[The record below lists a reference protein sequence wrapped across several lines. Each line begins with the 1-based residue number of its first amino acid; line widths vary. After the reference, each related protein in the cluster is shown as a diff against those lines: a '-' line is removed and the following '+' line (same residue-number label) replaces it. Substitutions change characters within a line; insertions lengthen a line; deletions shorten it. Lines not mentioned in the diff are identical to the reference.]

1 MRDNVAREKIAEMGV
16 LIENL
21 SKALEKIDVDSY
33 GLRDYQRRFIE
44 LSKELGLEFDEDG
57 VLDREASIK
66 SSLGRLQAQ
75 ITALVTAIGHKETY
89 VDGVLRYEKTR

>member
-16 LIENL
+16 LIGNL
-21 SKALEKIDVDSY
+21 TKALEKIDVDSY

-44 LSKELGLEFDEDG
+44 LTKELGLEFDKDG

-75 ITALVTAIGHKETY
+75 ITALVVAIGHKETY
-89 VDGVLRYEKTR
+89 VDGELRYEKVR

>member
-1 MRDNVAREKIAEMGV
+1 MRDNVAREKIAEMRV

-21 SKALEKIDVDSY
+21 TKALEKIDVDSY

-44 LSKELGLEFDEDG
+44 LTKELGLEFDKDG

-75 ITALVTAIGHKETY
+75 ITALVVAIGHKETY
-89 VDGVLRYEKTR
+89 VEGELRYEKVR

>member
-21 SKALEKIDVDSY
+21 SKALEKVDVDSY

-44 LSKELGLEFDEDG
+44 LTKELGLEFDRDG

-75 ITALVTAIGHKETY
+75 ITALVSAIGHKETY
-89 VDGVLRYEKTR
+89 VDGVLHYEKAR

>member
-44 LSKELGLEFDEDG
+44 LTKELGLEFDKDG

-75 ITALVTAIGHKETY
+75 ITALVVAIGHKETY
-89 VDGVLRYEKTR
+89 VEGELRYEKVR